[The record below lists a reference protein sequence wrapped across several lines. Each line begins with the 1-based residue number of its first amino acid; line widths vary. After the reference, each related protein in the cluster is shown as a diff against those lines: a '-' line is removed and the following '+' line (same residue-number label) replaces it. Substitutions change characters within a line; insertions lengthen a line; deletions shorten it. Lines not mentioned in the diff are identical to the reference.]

1 MNTVVKFPSG
11 RLQGEVREVRVADVE
26 NGYLRIANELYEAL
40 IGAELTRNQ
49 AKVAHAIVRKTYG
62 FNKPFDRITDSQ
74 LGELTRLP
82 RQKVNKAKNELLMM
96 GVLTRVGREI
106 GLNGVISDWNTACHQ
121 NRDSVTKTVTKSVS
135 KTVTGL
141 SPKQG
146 HTKDTIQKTRK
157 TNTDGASAN
166 ADAPAATAPDKP
178 VKHTSPVPYQTIVDT
193 YHAVLPEMPAIRELT
208 DARKTKIRLF
218 WHKFKFTDVRWRSYL
233 QHIATHCRWMC
244 ESRPRRD
251 GDSAWKPKN
260 LDFLI
265 TERCYLGV
273 REGRFNDC

>member
-1 MNTVVKFPSG
+1 MNTVVKFPSR

-26 NGYLRIANELYEAL
+26 NGFTRLANDFYDAINRADLNRNEL
-40 IGAELTRNQ
+40 
-49 AKVAHAIVRKTYG
+49 KVAHAIARYTYG
-62 FNKPFDRITDSQ
+62 YNKDYDRISDNQ
-74 LGELTRLP
+74 LAEY
-82 RQKVNKAKNELLMM
+82 
-96 GVLTRVGREI
+96 
-106 GLNGVISDWNTACHQ
+106 
-121 NRDSVTKTVTKSVS
+121 
-135 KTVTGL
+135 TGL
-141 SPKQG
+141 SRQAVSFAKNSLLRMKVLVWTGNKIGVNIVLSEWDIAECHRKSDSVIETMTGVSGKLG
-146 HTKDTIQKTRK
+146 HTKDIIPKTRK